1 MAAPSGCADTTR
13 ELILTE
19 SDSQPVAAAAEVP
32 DHGREPEVI
41 EVTEA
46 DLPVACPT
54 PAMGLWNRHPRVYLP
69 LREKGEA
76 SCPYCGTRFRLVA
89 AA

>member
-1 MAAPSGCADTTR
+1 MK
-13 ELILTE
+13 ETE
-19 SDSQPVAAAAEVP
+19 SLPVQERADVTAS
-32 DHGREPEVI
+32 GRESEVI

-54 PAMGLWNRHPRVYLP
+54 PAMGLWNQHPRVYLP

-76 SCPYCGTRFRLVA
+76 SCPYCGTRFRLVKA
-89 AA
+89 A